1 MQTFQHTV
9 SARAGEGFNVHVTFA
24 DGTGGVFDFA
34 PYLEH
39 PCYEPLRD
47 RAFFEKVQAAHGTL
61 RMAGRDR
68 HIPRSRMGG
77 RGADVTPSP
86 SR

>member
-1 MQTFQHTV
+1 M
-9 SARAGEGFNVHVTFA
+9 TFA

-47 RAFFEKVQAAHGTL
+47 RAFFEKVQAAHGTSH
-61 RMAGRDR
+61 GRAR
-68 HIPRSRMGG
+68 STYPPKPYGRTRCGRNAVSIPLKLQD
-77 RGADVTPSP
+77 APST
-86 SR
+86 

>member
-1 MQTFQHTV
+1 MQPLQHTV
-9 SARAGEGFNVHVTFA
+9 SARAAEGFNVHVPFA
-24 DGTGGVFDFA
+24 DGMGGVFDFA

-61 RMAGRDR
+61 AWPGEID
-68 HIPRSRMGG
+68 I
-77 RGADVTPSP
+77 SP
-86 SR
+86 EAVWANAVRT